1 MSEYDEVP
9 MLTVSIINDEVAE
22 NIVDLD
28 WVDEFDL
35 MPFET
40 QIAFLEQLIDQLEQT
55 LEWVIEA
62 SDEADEADDLSDEA
76 DEEEDDADA

>member
-1 MSEYDEVP
+1 MSDYDEVP
-9 MLTVSIINDEVAE
+9 MLTVSIINDEVAD

-28 WVDEFDL
+28 WVEEFDL

-40 QIAFLEQLIDQLEQT
+40 QIAFIEQLIDHLEQT

-62 SDEADEADDLSDEA
+62 AEDADDLSDEL
-76 DEEEDDADA
+76 DDEEDDADA

>member
-1 MSEYDEVP
+1 MSDYDEVP
-9 MLTVSIINDEVAE
+9 MLTVSIINDEVAD

-28 WVDEFDL
+28 WVEEFDL

-55 LEWVIEA
+55 LEWVLEA
-62 SDEADEADDLSDEA
+62 AEDADDLSDEA

>member
-1 MSEYDEVP
+1 MLMSDYDEVP
-9 MLTVSIINDEVAE
+9 MLTVSIINDEVAD

-28 WVDEFDL
+28 WVEEFDL

-55 LEWVIEA
+55 LEWVLEA
-62 SDEADEADDLSDEA
+62 AEDADDLSDEA